1 MSERSHRHFR
11 EILFSSTL
19 CAALAAMVVPVQ
31 AQTVAAN
38 GPAAAP
44 VEEVTVTAERRT
56 TDLQRTSL
64 AITAING
71 DTLQKSNVTQLSD
84 INGLVPS
91 LQVTSS
97 AGFETVVTLRGVGL
111 ETPENSLTTSPG
123 VALYMDGAYVANSI
137 TLDQTLFDID
147 HVEVLRG
154 PQGAL
159 YGESATGGAILLVT
173 KQASLDGFGGDVSA
187 SYGTYNLHSEEFDLN
202 VPLTDT
208 LAVHVA
214 AEQFSHDGFDKDP
227 LIPGYDPSNA
237 NDLIGKIDILWKP
250 ASNLTFTLS
259 SESYH
264 AYQNAAAQKNIDD
277 PDPNPWEVTQDYP
290 AKFNMA
296 TNLTHLNAQWDTSWF
311 TVKSVTTYQWL
322 ANVQG
327 EDSSRSAVALI
338 GAYDDVAAWDTS
350 LVNYNE
356 ELDFQSNS
364 DGPFTW
370 DAGLFLLSQRSN
382 QFVAEF
388 EGFSPPTPTDLEIT
402 LPNIQNNPN
411 LAYGNVSQV
420 DRKSWAVFVQ
430 ATYQFTNQ
438 LSATLGGRENADT
451 YTDISTNYSG
461 ANWGGPSANT
471 VPHSSS
477 DHVPTF
483 TAVLN
488 YYPEPDNLLYVSA
501 NRGYK
506 PGGVNGDYGQYLV
519 PDSFKPEVNT
529 AFEIGSKNT
538 FLDDH
543 LTADFAGFYYI
554 YQDMQY
560 IETDP
565 VPFDGGMSNIPSTHI
580 WGGEAEAKYLGM
592 DDHLHLDGTLSLENG
607 AIQGDYFTIDSTI
620 QQEIYATN
628 PYCTEFGGGGKY
640 FDSRCWAAVAAAAK
654 NIGGNPPAKMPTALA
669 SFDVSYDFNI
679 GYGLLTPGVQ
689 YIYRGGFWARDFDE
703 PSLDKVPGYSLVNLS
718 LDFVP
723 VNSAFKISLVA
734 SNVGNVAGVDSQYTD
749 PYGTFTTSRQY
760 IPPRQV
766 VLNVAYKF

>member
-1 MSERSHRHFR
+1 MSNPMRQRFLLSA
-11 EILFSSTL
+11 LSAVLTATL
-19 CAALAAMVVPVQ
+19 LHAPAH
-31 AQTVAAN
+31 AQTAT
-38 GPAAAP
+38 AAAP

-56 TDLQRTSL
+56 TDIQKTPL
-64 AITAING
+64 AITAISAG
-71 DTLQKSNVTQLSD
+71 ALQRSNVTQLAD

-187 SYGTYNLHSEEFDLN
+187 GYGTYNLHQEEFDLN
-202 VPLTDT
+202 IPLTDT

-214 AEQFSHDGFDKDP
+214 GQQFSHDGYDKDP

-237 NDLIGKIDILWKP
+237 NSLIGKIDVLWTP
-250 ASNLTFTLS
+250 ATNLTFALS
-259 SESYH
+259 SESCH

-296 TNLTHLNAQWDTSWF
+296 TNLTHLNATWDTSWF

-327 EDSSRSAVALI
+327 EDSSRSAFSLI

-356 ELDFQSNS
+356 ELDFQSNTE
-364 DGPFTW
+364 GPFSW
-370 DAGLFLLSQRSN
+370 DAGLFLLSQ
-382 QFVAEF
+382 FVAEF
-388 EGFSPPTPTDLEIT
+388 EGFAPPTPADLAI
-402 LPNIQNNPN
+402 LPVLQDNPN
-411 LAYGNVSQV
+411 LAYGNISEV
-420 DRKSWAVFVQ
+420 DRKSWAVFADV
-430 ATYQFTNQ
+430 TYRFTNQ
-438 LSATLGGRENADT
+438 LSATVGGRENADT
-451 YTDISTNYSG
+451 YTDTSTNYSG
-461 ANWGGPSANT
+461 AVFGGPSANT
-471 VPHSSS
+471 VVHSSS

-483 TAVLN
+483 TAVFD
-488 YYPEPDNLLYVSA
+488 YYPNPDNLLYVSA

-506 PGGVNGDYGQYLV
+506 PGGVNGDNGQYLV
-519 PDSFKPEVNT
+519 PDAFKPEVNT
-529 AFEIGSKNT
+529 AFEIGSKNS
-538 FLDDH
+538 FLDDR
-543 LTADFAGFYYI
+543 LTADFAGFYYN

-565 VPFDGGMSNIPSTHI
+565 VPFDGGISNVPSTHL
-580 WGGEAEAKYLGM
+580 WGGEAEFKYHGM
-592 DDHLHLDGTLSLENG
+592 DDHLHLDAAASLEGG
-607 AIQGDYFTIDSTI
+607 AIQGNYFTIDSTI

-628 PYCTEFGGGGKY
+628 PYCLEFFGNGKY

-654 NIGGNPPAKMPTALA
+654 NIGGNPPAKLVSRIA
-669 SFDVSYDFNI
+669 SFDASYDFDI
-679 GYGLLTPGVQ
+679 GCGLLTPGVQ
-689 YIYRGGFWARDFDE
+689 FIYRGGFWARDFDE
-703 PSLDKVPGYSLVNLS
+703 PSLDRVPPYSLVNLS
-718 LDFVP
+718 LVFVP
-723 VNSAFKISLVA
+723 ENSAFKISLIA
-734 SNVGNVAGVDSQYTD
+734 SNVGNVAGVNSQYTD

-766 VLNVAYKF
+766 VASLAYKF

>member
-1 MSERSHRHFR
+1 MLNTPPLAQS
-11 EILFSSTL
+11 
-19 CAALAAMVVPVQ
+19 AA
-31 AQTVAAN
+31 
-38 GPAAAP
+38 AAAP

-56 TDLQRTSL
+56 TDIQKTPL
-64 AITAING
+64 AITAISG
-71 DTLQKSNVTQLSD
+71 DTLQSSNITQLAD
-84 INGLVPS
+84 LNGLVPS

-147 HVEVLRG
+147 HVEILRG

-173 KQASLDGFGGDVSA
+173 KQATLDGFGGDVSA
-187 SYGTYNLHSEEFDLN
+187 SYGTFNLHQEEFDLN
-202 VPLTDT
+202 IPLTDT

-214 AEQFSHDGFDKDP
+214 AQQFSHDGFDKDP

-237 NDLIGKIDILWKP
+237 NSLIGKIDVLWKP

-296 TNLTHLNAQWDTSWF
+296 TNLTHLNATWDTSWF

-327 EDSSRSAVALI
+327 EDSSRSAFSLI

-356 ELDFQSNS
+356 ELDFQSNTE
-364 DGPFTW
+364 GPFSW
-370 DAGLFLLSQRSN
+370 DAGLFLLSQKSS

-388 EGFSPPTPTDLEIT
+388 EGFTPPTSADLAI
-402 LPNIQNNPN
+402 LPALQDNPN
-411 LAYGNVSQV
+411 LAYGNSSEV
-420 DRKSWAVFVQ
+420 DRKSWAVFADV
-430 ATYQFTNQ
+430 TYRFTNQ

-451 YTDISTNYSG
+451 YADISTNYAG
-461 ANWGGPSANT
+461 ANFSGTGLPG
-471 VPHSSS
+471 VPHTVDNSSS

-483 TAVLN
+483 TAVLD
-488 YYPEPDNLLYVSA
+488 YYPQPENLLYISA

-519 PDSFKPEVNT
+519 PDAFKPEVNT
-529 AFEIGSKNT
+529 AFEIGSKNS

-543 LTADFAGFYYI
+543 LIADFAGFYYI

-565 VPFDGGMSNIPSTHI
+565 VPFDGGISNIPSTHI
-580 WGGEAEAKYLGM
+580 WGGEAEFKYVGM
-592 DDHLHLDGTLSLENG
+592 EDRLHLDGTLSLENG
-607 AIQGDYFTIDSTI
+607 AIQGNYFTVDSTV
-620 QQEIYATN
+620 QQQIYATN
-628 PYCTEFGGGGKY
+628 PYCLEFGGNGKY

-654 NIGGNPPAKMPTALA
+654 NIGGNPPAKLPTALA
-669 SFDVSYDFNI
+669 SFDAAYDFNI
-679 GYGLLTPGVQ
+679 GYGLLTPRVE
-689 YIYRGGFWARDFDE
+689 YVYRGGFWARDFDE
-703 PSLDKVPGYSLVNLS
+703 AALDKVPGYSLVNLS
-718 LDFVP
+718 LEFVP
-723 VNSAFKISLVA
+723 TDSRFKLSLVV
-734 SNVGNVAGVDSQYTD
+734 SNIGNVAGVNSQYTD

-766 VLNVAYKF
+766 VAMLAYKF